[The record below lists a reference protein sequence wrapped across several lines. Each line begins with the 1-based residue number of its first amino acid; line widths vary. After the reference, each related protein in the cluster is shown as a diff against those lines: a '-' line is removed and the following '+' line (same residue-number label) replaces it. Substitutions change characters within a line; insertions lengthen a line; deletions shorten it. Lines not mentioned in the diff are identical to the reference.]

1 MLLRSVFTPEYIANH
16 SAFHFSQI
24 IESAPPLLNLL
35 RSSCSAEDERGR
47 DEVSA
52 VKQAVGELQQLV
64 TRDQGP
70 LSVYFTAVRDE
81 EPNIFVRF

>member
-1 MLLRSVFTPEYIANH
+1 M
-16 SAFHFSQI
+16 
-24 IESAPPLLNLL
+24 
-35 RSSCSAEDERGR
+35 
-47 DEVSA
+47 SA

-81 EPNIFVRF
+81 EPNIFVGF